1 MDLVN
6 LLITL
11 ASGAVGGNVAGAALP
26 ADKSLGALGN
36 TIAGLI
42 GGSAGTYIAQAIGI
56 LSSAG
61 LIGAT
66 GAAPDASH
74 GFDIAH
80 LLGTV
85 ASSGVGGAL
94 LTAIVGFIK
103 SQVQKS

>member
-26 ADKSLGALGN
+26 ADKNLGALGN

-42 GGSAGTYIAQAIGI
+42 GGSAGTYIAQILGI
-56 LSSAG
+56 LAQAG
-61 LIGAT
+61 LTNAVAGA
-66 GAAPDASH
+66 DASS
-74 GFDIAH
+74 GLNIGH

-94 LTAIVGFIK
+94 LTAVVGFIK
-103 SQVQKS
+103 SQAQKS